1 MHWEAAWCWLLLPP
15 VGVYLW
21 WLSRRSYAQ
30 LRPAAR
36 WGSLALRGLLVLLLI
51 GAATRP
57 TWLRP
62 SDRRHVIFMLD
73 VSRSIS
79 QENLDAA
86 LADIDRLAR
95 AATGARPAARVS
107 VLAFGQRPTLLIRAQ
122 DTWTAW
128 PDELRERLRYQ
139 ATLPDL
145 YAARTKLISTATPD
159 DPQALAKIE
168 ARIAGIE
175 RFRDGVAGQH
185 TDAESA
191 LRLALNCGDGG
202 ENRTLYLFTDGNFN
216 QGEWQRACA
225 TVAPAGTRAHIV
237 ALDKPLPPEVAAADL
252 TLPPSVRVNQAFSA
266 DLRVASTVATKAEL
280 RTYKDGF
287 AEPPREVELRSGAN
301 VFRLP
306 GLFFRDKGFHT
317 IEVALRPAVDTRLE
331 NNTIRALVVVPG
343 EARVLYVDG
352 HEREMPY
359 LKNALELEGMLVEA
373 RPANGVPQTLSE
385 LLSFDAFIL
394 SNVPAD
400 RLTLAQMQMI
410 RTYVQDFGG
419 GFLMLGGD
427 ESFGLG
433 GYYNTPIEE
442 ILPVRMPI
450 QKDLTR
456 PSLALMLVIDKS
468 GSMAGV
474 KIQLAKRAALATA
487 EAINPRDLIGLI
499 GFDSADRVLLELT
512 PAADRATVA
521 SHVSSLDAGGG
532 TFLYPALEDAHQ
544 RLSESNARR
553 KHVIVLSD
561 GQTQGYGYEEYVS
574 GMAADGIT
582 VSAVGIGDGA
592 DMRLLDGMASAG
604 GGRAY
609 FTNDFYS
616 IPQIFTRE
624 ALRASNSM
632 LVERLVQPVPQAHD
646 PTLNEIDAQELPLL
660 TGYVATTAKPA
671 GELILAADNGD
682 PLLAKWR
689 YGLGWTAAFTSEPK
703 PRWAEDWIEWPDFAK
718 FWSQLVRSLTAND
731 LTQKLAIEC
740 GHRPDGAG
748 VTLTADVRDTTGRFH
763 DEMPELTAIGADG
776 RPRTL
781 PVVHRGAG
789 LFEARVPEVTYGK
802 DQQFVW
808 RFPTRNESGSPDP
821 TRTDPA
827 NAKEQLAS
835 YGFAY
840 SFSPEFATLGP
851 DADRLEQLAARMG
864 GQVARVGEST
874 LAFSAGQARTWR
886 PLAPYLLIAA
896 LLLLPLDILVR
907 RLG

>member
-15 VGVYLW
+15 LGLYLW

-36 WGSLALRGLLVLLLI
+36 WGSLALRSVLVLLLI
-51 GAATRP
+51 AAASRP
-57 TWLRP
+57 TWLKQ
-62 SDRRHVIFMLD
+62 SDRQHVIFMLD
-73 VSRSIS
+73 ASRSIS
-79 QENLDAA
+79 GENLDAA

-95 AATGARPAARVS
+95 AATSGRPAARIS
-107 VLAFGQRPTLLIRAQ
+107 VLAFGQRPTLLVRAQ
-122 DTWTAW
+122 NTWTGW

-139 ATLPDL
+139 ATLPEL
-145 YAARTKLISTATPD
+145 YAARTKLISTGAAD
-159 DPQALAKIE
+159 DPQALAKLE
-168 ARIAGIE
+168 TRIAAVE
-175 RFRDGVAGQH
+175 RFRDDLAGQH

-191 LRLALNCGDGG
+191 LRLALNCGDAG

-216 QGEWQRACA
+216 TGDWQRASA
-225 TVAPAGTRAHIV
+225 NVPMHVV

-252 TLPPSVRVNQAFSA
+252 ALPPSVRVNQAFSA
-266 DLRVASTVATKAEL
+266 DLRVASTVTTTAEL

-287 AEPPREVELRSGAN
+287 AEPAREVELRPGAN

-317 IEVALRPAVDTRLE
+317 IEVALRPAADTRLE

-352 HEREMPY
+352 HENEMPY

-373 RPANGVPQTLSE
+373 RPANGVPQNLSE

-468 GSMAGV
+468 GSMTGV

-553 KHVIVLSD
+553 KHVIILSD
-561 GQTQGYGYEEYVS
+561 GQTQGYGYEDYVS

-582 VSAVGIGDGA
+582 VSAVGIGEGA
-592 DMRLLDGMASAG
+592 DMRLLDAIASAG

-671 GELILAADNGD
+671 GNLILAADNGD

-748 VTLTADVRDTTGRFH
+748 VTLTADVRDTTGHFH
-763 DEMPELTAIGADG
+763 DETPELTAVGADG

-789 LFEARVPEVTYGK
+789 LFDATVPEVTYGK

-808 RFPTRNESGSPDP
+808 RFPTQNDGPQAASQS
-821 TRTDPA
+821 DPA
-827 NAKEQLAS
+827 NGKEQLAS

-851 DADRLEQLAARMG
+851 DAAALEQLSARTG
-864 GQVARVGEST
+864 GELTRVGEPG
-874 LAFSAGQARTWR
+874 LALAAGQARTWQ
-886 PLAPYLLIAA
+886 PLAPWLLIAA
-896 LLLLPLDILVR
+896 LALLPLDILVR